1 MWRAEGG
8 GDDEGG
14 ITASG
19 AGKDRGEAGAEEE
32 EVESEEVVRWRRSGL
47 LPIFLRGRSN
57 AADEFSITGSSCCCC
72 CRRAC
77 IGVIPFPFHLLLPV
91 PRPSPLAPDASM
103 SAEYDRLT

>member
-8 GDDEGG
+8 GGEDEGWR
-14 ITASG
+14 TASEE
-19 AGKDRGEAGAEEE
+19 AGKDRGEAGAEDE

-57 AADEFSITGSSCCCC
+57 AADASSKTGASCC

-77 IGVIPFPFHLLLPV
+77 IGVNPFPFHLLPF
-91 PRPSPLAPDASM
+91 PRPSPLALDASM
-103 SAEYDRLT
+103 SAENDRLA